1 MFGSPRILFSCLP
14 EFLPRKGRSYP
25 ALGCPVRSRGPESIP
40 LPPPH
45 GRRRKPKYTR
55 PMDADFAKR
64 CIAMQRQ
71 KVKIL
76 IAINQF
82 HRGDYYALARPLLVP
97 PATADL
103 FVRRLIRIDAG
114 CWCENN
120 YKHHMN
126 RNVFSR
132 RVRSG
137 TMHQSNVSVKR
148 KASERTRTRT
158 R

>member
-40 LPPPH
+40 LTPPH

-103 FVRRLIRIDAG
+103 FVRRAYSDRCRLL
-114 CWCENN
+114 
-120 YKHHMN
+120 
-126 RNVFSR
+126 
-132 RVRSG
+132 VRKQLQAS
-137 TMHQSNVSVKR
+137 HESQRFFAPREIWDYAAVKCQC
-148 KASERTRTRT
+148 KA
-158 R
+158 